1 MKNYIS
7 IIAAS
12 LMIVSCVDTV
22 IIPDDKTVDED
33 FWKSKSDVQLMVNG
47 AYQAMLSENVLSKLI
62 VWGGLRSDEM
72 IPIDNLTSDVR
83 DDLRDLADVL
93 LVLHD
98 DAHRLVP
105 ARVLAFQMQI
115 YERMLVQPREQL
127 VELQMRI
134 YNRLVHVHH
143 RLLSAFGSSTVVL

>member
-83 DDLRDLADVL
+83 DDLRDINLANIQADNMY
-93 LVLHD
+93 
-98 DAHRLVP
+98 AEWGP
-105 ARVLAFQMQI
+105 I
-115 YERMLVQPREQL
+115 YG
-127 VELQMRI
+127 I
-134 YNRLVHVHH
+134 INRCN
-143 RLLSAFGSSTVVL
+143 VVLEKLLP